1 MTEFTFAKI
10 VETVTDPANLIV
22 VIYMLIVTVFWLSAR
37 SLQKPDVIRKRVI
50 FFSPKYTILLQKKF
64 RSKYMDFLTSYTWF
78 FVFIFAIFS
87 LFFISLFLGNNLWRV
102 GFAAVFTLNISLV
115 IQLAYPVVVPVR
127 YPDFGIEPK
136 GFEIIRLNVSESSDV
151 FNGFLYNGLPS
162 NHLGL
167 VITGM
172 WLSWVSY
179 TISPWT
185 GWLVIMLVF
194 FLLALVFAFSV
205 IYLGEHYPQ
214 DLIAAA
220 IVYLGGL
227 TITYWIITALYP

>member
-1 MTEFTFAKI
+1 MSEFTFSR
-10 VETVTDPANLIV
+10 VLETVTDPTNLIV
-22 VIYMLIVTVFWLSAR
+22 IIYMLIVTVFWLSAR
-37 SLQKPDVIRKRVI
+37 SLQKPEVIRQRAL
-50 FFSPKYTILLQKKF
+50 FFSPKYTIMLQRKF
-64 RSKYMDFLTSYTWF
+64 RSKFMDIFTSYTWF

-87 LFFISLFLGNNLWRV
+87 LYFICIFLGKNMWKI
-102 GFAAVFTLNISLV
+102 GFSAVFTLNISMV
-115 IQLAYPVVVPVR
+115 IQLVFPVVVPIR
-127 YPDFGIEPK
+127 YPDFNKKVE

-172 WLSWVSY
+172 WLGWVSNS
-179 TISPWT
+179 ISPWT
-185 GWLVIMLVF
+185 GWIVIMVVF
-194 FLLALVFAFSV
+194 FILAILFAFCV

-220 IVYLGGL
+220 LVYLISL
-227 TITYWIITALYP
+227 NLTYWFVSLL